1 MGHFYPIGNFNPWN
15 FVHLKPY
22 ASVVWALNDDCV
34 YPKLEGMVIY
44 TPFKNSV
51 QFQSNKKKKIQ
62 YTYAAFLNA
71 SMTYISFEDTVLLN
85 IKGVVAGVKV
95 TLWWV
100 YKFFNGSVK

>member
-1 MGHFYPIGNFNPWN
+1 MMIVYIQSWREWSFIPHSKTLCNSSPI
-15 FVHLKPY
+15 
-22 ASVVWALNDDCV
+22 
-34 YPKLEGMVIY
+34 
-44 TPFKNSV
+44 
-51 QFQSNKKKKIQ
+51 KKKKIQ